1 MNAREAIKISIDAG
15 TMVSLA
21 YLEDLTDA
29 EMLHRPDPAC
39 NHINWQVGHLVWSDF
54 HHLDLGAPSFT
65 KPLPDGFID
74 KYNSHT
80 ATVDDPAK
88 LLTKAELLAMREVQ
102 QQATL
107 DALAQ
112 QSDDDLGRETGIVW
126 APTVA
131 ALFAMAGNHW
141 LMHAGQWAIIR
152 RQLGRPPLF

>member
-1 MNAREAIKISIDAG
+1 MDARDAIKISIDAG

-29 EMLHRPDPAC
+29 EMLHRPAPGC
-39 NHINWQVGHLVWSDF
+39 NHINWQLGHLIWSDF
-54 HHLDLGAPSFT
+54 HHLELGAPT
-65 KPLPDGFID
+65 YAKPLPVGFIE

-80 ATVDDPAK
+80 ATVDDPAQ
-88 LLTKAELLAMREVQ
+88 LLTKRELLAAREEQ

-107 DALAQ
+107 EALSQ
-112 QSDDDLGRETGIVW
+112 QSDADLSRETGIEW

-131 ALFAMAGNHW
+131 GLFAMAGNHW
-141 LMHAGQWAIIR
+141 LMHAGQWVIIR